1 MYKRQV
7 LGIYTKILLFA
18 KKNNDSWITM
28 IVVLTLIFSITEP
41 RLWNLTFNPLPFL
54 LIDAVKDRNSFSTQ
68 EVVSNV

>member
-1 MYKRQV
+1 MDIFTIPY
-7 LGIYTKILLFA
+7 Y
-18 KKNNDSWITM
+18 KKNGYA
-28 IVVLTLIFSITEP
+28 IVIAAALLISITEP

>member
-1 MYKRQV
+1 
-7 LGIYTKILLFA
+7 
-18 KKNNDSWITM
+18 M